1 MSFSIGQFIPLII
14 LTGAFPIPTIFAL
27 IIFFKKKKRKKLIF
41 KNELKKFLWVNY
53 SLEGRVKREDYWYY
67 GWGLFWTMNAI
78 IFLFAGIFAVIF
90 YYTIGKYYA
99 SNTIAQIIG
108 AIYSGLLLTLIYIS
122 YGMKFLSNKIKRLH
136 DNNKSGWFL
145 LWTLVPIL
153 GQLFGLYIFITNWF
167 LRGTIG
173 TNDFGADPVEKDI
186 VPVVTIKD
194 AGRTFGLLLVLAAIV
209 AGYTWIYLMLTGGI

>member
-1 MSFSIGQFIPLII
+1 MSFSIGQFIPLIM
-14 LTGAFPIPTIFAL
+14 LTGGVPVPSIVAL
-27 IIFFKKKKRKKLIF
+27 IMFFKKKKREKLIF

-67 GWGLFWTMNAI
+67 GYALYWTIILIFLLLSAI
-78 IFLFAGIFAVIF
+78 IYFVAMYVIGEKVANF
-90 YYTIGKYYA
+90 VYVVIG
-99 SNTIAQIIG
+99 
-108 AIYSGLLLTLIYIS
+108 LIPIWTS

-145 LWTLVPIL
+145 LWTLFPIL

-173 TNDFGADPVEKDI
+173 SNDYGKDSVEKDI
-186 VPVVTIKD
+186 MPVITIKD
-194 AGRTFGLLLVLAAIV
+194 VAKTFGLLLIIITIFAVYGVVVGL
-209 AGYTWIYLMLTGGI
+209 LTGGM

>member
-1 MSFSIGQFIPLII
+1 MAQFIPLMI
-14 LTGAFPIPTIFAL
+14 LIGVFPVPSIVAL
-27 IIFFKKKKRKKLIF
+27 IIFFKKKKREKLIF

-67 GWGLFWTMNAI
+67 GWGLFWTMYAI
-78 IFLFAGIFAVIF
+78 IFLFAGIFAAIF

-99 SNTIAQIIG
+99 SNTIVQIIG
-108 AIYSGLLLTLIYIS
+108 GIYTALGLTLIYVS

-173 TNDFGADPVEKDI
+173 SNDFGDDPVKKDI
-186 VPVVTIKD
+186 VPVITIKD
-194 AGRTFGLLLVLAAIV
+194 AARTFGLLLVVAAIV
-209 AGYTWIYLMLTGGI
+209 AGYMVVVGLLTGRI

>member
-67 GWGLFWTMNAI
+67 GWGLFWTMNTI

-153 GQLFGLYIFITNWF
+153 GQFFALYIFITNWF

-186 VPVVTIKD
+186 MPVITIKD
-194 AGRTFGLLLVLAAIV
+194 VAKTFGLLLIIITIFAVYGVVVGL
-209 AGYTWIYLMLTGGI
+209 LTGGI

>member
-1 MSFSIGQFIPLII
+1 MAQFIPLMI
-14 LTGAFPIPTIFAL
+14 LIGVFPVPSIVAL
-27 IIFFKKKKRKKLIF
+27 IMFFKKKKREKLIF
-41 KNELKKFLWVNY
+41 NKELKKFLWVNY

-67 GWGLFWTMNAI
+67 GWGLFWTMYAI
-78 IFLFAGIFAVIF
+78 IFLFAGIFAAIF

-173 TNDFGADPVEKDI
+173 SNDFGDDPVKKDI
-186 VPVVTIKD
+186 APVITIKD
-194 AGRTFGLLLVLAAIV
+194 AARTFGLLLVVAAIV
-209 AGYTWIYLMLTGGI
+209 AGYMVVVGLLTGRI

>member
-1 MSFSIGQFIPLII
+1 MSFVGIGQFIPLII
-14 LTGAFPIPTIFAL
+14 LTGGVPVPSIVAL
-27 IIFFKKKKRKKLIF
+27 IMFFKKKKREKLIF

-67 GWGLFWTMNAI
+67 GYALYWTIILIFLLLSAI
-78 IFLFAGIFAVIF
+78 IYFVAMYVIGEKVANF
-90 YYTIGKYYA
+90 VYVVIGL
-99 SNTIAQIIG
+99 IPIG
-108 AIYSGLLLTLIYIS
+108 TS

-173 TNDFGADPVEKDI
+173 SNDYGKDSVEKDI

-194 AGRTFGLLLVLAAIV
+194 AGRTFGLLLIV
-209 AGYTWIYLMLTGGI
+209 SALIAGYVFLVTLIT

>member
-1 MSFSIGQFIPLII
+1 MAQFIPLII
-14 LTGAFPIPTIFAL
+14 LTGAFPVPSIVAL
-27 IIFFKKKKRKKLIF
+27 IMFFKKKKREKLIF
-41 KNELKKFLWVNY
+41 NKELKKFLWVNY

-67 GWGLFWTMNAI
+67 GWGLFWTMYAI
-78 IFLFAGIFAVIF
+78 IFLFAGIFAAIF

-99 SNTIAQIIG
+99 SNTIVQIIG
-108 AIYSGLLLTLIYIS
+108 GIYTALGLTLIYVS

-173 TNDFGADPVEKDI
+173 SNDFGDDPVKKDI
-186 VPVVTIKD
+186 VPVITIKD
-194 AGRTFGLLLVLAAIV
+194 AARTFGLLLVVAAIV
-209 AGYTWIYLMLTGGI
+209 AGYMVVVGLLTGRI

>member
-1 MSFSIGQFIPLII
+1 MAQFIPLII
-14 LTGAFPIPTIFAL
+14 LTGAFPVPSIVAL
-27 IIFFKKKKRKKLIF
+27 IMFFKKKKREKLIF
-41 KNELKKFLWVNY
+41 NKELKKFLWVNY

-67 GWGLFWTMNAI
+67 GWGLFWTMYAI

-173 TNDFGADPVEKDI
+173 SNDFGDDPVKKDI
-186 VPVVTIKD
+186 TPVITIKD
-194 AGRTFGLLLVLAAIV
+194 AARTFRLLLVVAAIF
-209 AGYTWIYLMLTGGI
+209 AGYTLVYLMLTGGI

>member
-1 MSFSIGQFIPLII
+1 MAQFIPLII
-14 LTGAFPIPTIFAL
+14 LTGAFPVPSIVAL
-27 IIFFKKKKRKKLIF
+27 IMFFKKKKREKLIF
-41 KNELKKFLWVNY
+41 NKELKKFLWVNY

-67 GWGLFWTMNAI
+67 GWGLFWTMYAI
-78 IFLFAGIFAVIF
+78 IFLFAGIFAAIF

-99 SNTIAQIIG
+99 SNTIVQIIG
-108 AIYSGLLLTLIYIS
+108 GIYTALGLTLIYVS

-173 TNDFGADPVEKDI
+173 SNDFGDDPVKKDI
-186 VPVVTIKD
+186 TPVITIKD
-194 AGRTFGLLLVLAAIV
+194 AANTLGLLLIV
-209 AGYTWIYLMLTGGI
+209 SALIAGYVFFVTLIT

>member
-1 MSFSIGQFIPLII
+1 MSFVSIGQFIPLII
-14 LTGAFPIPTIFAL
+14 LTGGVPVPSIVAL
-27 IIFFKKKKRKKLIF
+27 IMFFKKKKREKLIF

-67 GWGLFWTMNAI
+67 GYALYWTIILIFLLLSAI
-78 IFLFAGIFAVIF
+78 IYFVAMYVIGEKVAIFV
-90 YYTIGKYYA
+90 YVL
-99 SNTIAQIIG
+99 
-108 AIYSGLLLTLIYIS
+108 SGLIPIGTS

-173 TNDFGADPVEKDI
+173 SNDYGKDSVEKDI

-194 AGRTFGLLLVLAAIV
+194 AGRTFGLLLVVAAIF
-209 AGYTWIYLMLTGGI
+209 AGYTWVYLMLTGGI

>member
-1 MSFSIGQFIPLII
+1 MSFSIGLFIPLII
-14 LTGAFPIPTIFAL
+14 LTGGFPIPIIVAL
-27 IIFFKKKKRKKLIF
+27 IIFLKKKREKLIF

-67 GWGLFWTMNAI
+67 GYALYWTVITSFQLPWFI
-78 IFLFAGIFAVIF
+78 ISMLLGN
-90 YYTIGKYYA
+90 YYTFDIQSQGF
-99 SNTIAQIIG
+99 TVFIILNG
-108 AIYSGLLLTLIYIS
+108 IITFIIYLS

-173 TNDFGADPVEKDI
+173 SNDFGDDPVKKDI
-186 VPVVTIKD
+186 APVITIKD
-194 AGRTFGLLLVLAAIV
+194 AARTFGLLLVVAAIV
-209 AGYTWIYLMLTGGI
+209 AGYTWIYLMLTGGF

>member
-1 MSFSIGQFIPLII
+1 MAQFIPLII
-14 LTGAFPIPTIFAL
+14 LTGAFPVPSIVAL
-27 IIFFKKKKRKKLIF
+27 IMFFKKKKREKLIF
-41 KNELKKFLWVNY
+41 NKELKKFLWVNY

-67 GWGLFWTMNAI
+67 GYALYWTI
-78 IFLFAGIFAVIF
+78 ILIFLLLSVIIYF
-90 YYTIGKYYA
+90 VAMYVIGEKVANFVYVV
-99 SNTIAQIIG
+99 IG
-108 AIYSGLLLTLIYIS
+108 LIPIGTS

-173 TNDFGADPVEKDI
+173 SNDYGKDSVEKDI

-194 AGRTFGLLLVLAAIV
+194 AGRTFGLLLVVAAIF
-209 AGYTWIYLMLTGGI
+209 AGYTWVYLMLTGGI

>member
-1 MSFSIGQFIPLII
+1 MNFSVIEFIPLII
-14 LTGAFPIPTIFAL
+14 LTGGFPIPIIVAL
-27 IIFFKKKKRKKLIF
+27 IIFLKKKREKLIF

-67 GWGLFWTMNAI
+67 GYALYWTVITSIQLPWFI
-78 IFLFAGIFAVIF
+78 ISMLLGIFTFEFQSQGFTVF
-90 YYTIGKYYA
+90 
-99 SNTIAQIIG
+99 IILNG
-108 AIYSGLLLTLIYIS
+108 IITFIIYLS

-145 LWTLVPIL
+145 IWTLIPIL

-186 VPVVTIKD
+186 MPVITIKD
-194 AGRTFGLLLVLAAIV
+194 VAKTFGLLLIIITNFAVYAVVVGL
-209 AGYTWIYLMLTGGI
+209 LTGEI

>member
-1 MSFSIGQFIPLII
+1 MAQFIPLII
-14 LTGAFPIPTIFAL
+14 LTGAFPVPSIVAL
-27 IIFFKKKKRKKLIF
+27 IMFFKKKKREKLIF
-41 KNELKKFLWVNY
+41 NKELKKFLWVNY

-67 GWGLFWTMNAI
+67 GWGLFWTMYAI
-78 IFLFAGIFAVIF
+78 IFLFAGIFAAIF

-99 SNTIAQIIG
+99 SNTIVQIIG
-108 AIYSGLLLTLIYIS
+108 GIYTALGLTLIYVS

-173 TNDFGADPVEKDI
+173 SNDFGDDPVKKDI
-186 VPVVTIKD
+186 VPVITIKD
-194 AGRTFGLLLVLAAIV
+194 AARTFGLLLVVAAIV
-209 AGYTWIYLMLTGGI
+209 AGYTWVYLMLTGRI

>member
-1 MSFSIGQFIPLII
+1 MTQFIPLII
-14 LTGAFPIPTIFAL
+14 MTGAFPVPSIVAL
-27 IIFFKKKKRKKLIF
+27 IMFFKKKKREKLIF
-41 KNELKKFLWVNY
+41 NKELKKFLWVNY

-67 GWGLFWTMNAI
+67 GWGLFWTMYAI
-78 IFLFAGIFAVIF
+78 IFLFAGIFAAIF

-99 SNTIAQIIG
+99 SNTIVQIIG
-108 AIYSGLLLTLIYIS
+108 GIYMALGGTLIYVS

-173 TNDFGADPVEKDI
+173 SNDFGDDPVKKDI
-186 VPVVTIKD
+186 APVITIKD
-194 AGRTFGLLLVLAAIV
+194 AARTFGLLLVVAAIF
-209 AGYTWIYLMLTGGI
+209 AGYTLVYLMLTGGI

>member
-108 AIYSGLLLTLIYIS
+108 TIYSGLLLTLIYIS
-122 YGMKFLSNKIKRLH
+122 YGMKFFANKIKRLH
-136 DNNKSGWFL
+136 DNNKSGSFL
-145 LWTLVPIL
+145 LWTLIPIL

-167 LRGTIG
+167 MRGTIG
-173 TNDFGADPVEKDI
+173 SNDFGDDPVKKDI
-186 VPVVTIKD
+186 APVITIKD
-194 AGRTFGLLLVLAAIV
+194 AARTFGLLLIV
-209 AGYTWIYLMLTGGI
+209 SALIAVYVFLVTLIT

>member
-1 MSFSIGQFIPLII
+1 MAQFIPLII
-14 LTGAFPIPTIFAL
+14 LTGAFPVPSIVAL
-27 IIFFKKKKRKKLIF
+27 IMFFKKKKREKLIF
-41 KNELKKFLWVNY
+41 NKELKKFLWVNY

-67 GWGLFWTMNAI
+67 GWGLFWTMYAI

-153 GQLFGLYIFITNWF
+153 GQFFGLYIFITNWF

-173 TNDFGADPVEKDI
+173 SNDFGKDPVEKDI

-194 AGRTFGLLLVLAAIV
+194 AGRTFGLLLVVTAIV
-209 AGYTWIYLMLTGGI
+209 AGYMVVVGLLTGRI

>member
-27 IIFFKKKKRKKLIF
+27 IIFFKKKRKKLIF

-173 TNDFGADPVEKDI
+173 SNDYGKDSVEKDI

-194 AGRTFGLLLVLAAIV
+194 AGRTFGLLLIV
-209 AGYTWIYLMLTGGI
+209 SALIAGYVFFVNLITGRI

>member
-1 MSFSIGQFIPLII
+1 MTQFIPLII
-14 LTGAFPIPTIFAL
+14 LTGAFPVPSIVAL
-27 IIFFKKKKRKKLIF
+27 IVFFKKKKREKLIF
-41 KNELKKFLWVNY
+41 NKELKKFLWVNY

-67 GWGLFWTMNAI
+67 GWGLFWTMYAI
-78 IFLFAGIFAVIF
+78 IFLFGGIFAAIF

-99 SNTIAQIIG
+99 SNTIVQIIG
-108 AIYSGLLLTLIYIS
+108 GIYIILGGTLIYVS

-173 TNDFGADPVEKDI
+173 SNDFGDDPVKKDI
-186 VPVVTIKD
+186 APVITIKD
-194 AGRTFGLLLVLAAIV
+194 AARTFGLLLVVAAIV
-209 AGYTWIYLMLTGGI
+209 AGYGVVVGLLT

>member
-99 SNTIAQIIG
+99 SNTIVQIIG
-108 AIYSGLLLTLIYIS
+108 GIYTALGLTLIYVS

-173 TNDFGADPVEKDI
+173 SNDFGDDPVKKDI
-186 VPVVTIKD
+186 VPVITIKD
-194 AGRTFGLLLVLAAIV
+194 AARTFGLLLIV
-209 AGYTWIYLMLTGGI
+209 GALIAVYVFFVTLIT

>member
-14 LTGAFPIPTIFAL
+14 LTGGVPVPSIVAL
-27 IIFFKKKKRKKLIF
+27 IMFFKKKKREKLIF

-67 GWGLFWTMNAI
+67 GYALYWTI
-78 IFLFAGIFAVIF
+78 ILIFLLLSVIIYFVAMYVIGEKVAIFVYVVIGLIP
-90 YYTIGKYYA
+90 IG
-99 SNTIAQIIG
+99 T
-108 AIYSGLLLTLIYIS
+108 S

-173 TNDFGADPVEKDI
+173 SNDYGKDSVEKDI

-194 AGRTFGLLLVLAAIV
+194 AGRTFGLLLIV
-209 AGYTWIYLMLTGGI
+209 SALIAGYVFLVTLIT

>member
-1 MSFSIGQFIPLII
+1 MSFVGIGQFIPLII
-14 LTGAFPIPTIFAL
+14 LTGGVPVPSIVAL
-27 IIFFKKKKRKKLIF
+27 IMFFKKKKREKLIF

-67 GWGLFWTMNAI
+67 GYALYWTI
-78 IFLFAGIFAVIF
+78 ILIFLLLSVIIYF
-90 YYTIGKYYA
+90 VAMYVIGEKVANFVYVV
-99 SNTIAQIIG
+99 IG
-108 AIYSGLLLTLIYIS
+108 LIPIGTS

-173 TNDFGADPVEKDI
+173 SNDYGKDSVEKDI

-194 AGRTFGLLLVLAAIV
+194 AGRTFGLLLIV
-209 AGYTWIYLMLTGGI
+209 SALIAGYVFLVTLIT

>member
-1 MSFSIGQFIPLII
+1 MNFSVIEIIPFLLYTGIFPIPLIV
-14 LTGAFPIPTIFAL
+14 AFIV
-27 IIFFKKKKRKKLIF
+27 FFKKKKREKLIF
-41 KNELKKFLWVNY
+41 NKELKKFLWVNY

-67 GWGLFWTMNAI
+67 GYALYWTIILIFLLLSAI
-78 IFLFAGIFAVIF
+78 IYFVAMYVIGEKVANF
-90 YYTIGKYYA
+90 VYVVIGL
-99 SNTIAQIIG
+99 IPIG
-108 AIYSGLLLTLIYIS
+108 TS

-153 GQLFGLYIFITNWF
+153 GQLFALYIFITNWF

-186 VPVVTIKD
+186 MPVITIKD
-194 AGRTFGLLLVLAAIV
+194 VAKTFGLLLIIITIFAVYAVVVGL
-209 AGYTWIYLMLTGGI
+209 LTGGI

>member
-1 MSFSIGQFIPLII
+1 MVQFIPLII
-14 LTGAFPIPTIFAL
+14 LTGVFPVPSIVAL
-27 IIFFKKKKRKKLIF
+27 IMFFKKKKREKLIF
-41 KNELKKFLWVNY
+41 NKELKKFLWVNY

-67 GWGLFWTMNAI
+67 GWGLFWTMYAI
-78 IFLFAGIFAVIF
+78 IFLFGGIFAAIF

-99 SNTIAQIIG
+99 SNTIVQIIG
-108 AIYSGLLLTLIYIS
+108 GIYMALGGTLIYVS

-167 LRGTIG
+167 LRGTIS

-186 VPVVTIKD
+186 MPVITIKD
-194 AGRTFGLLLVLAAIV
+194 VAKTFGLLLIIITIFAVYAVVVGL
-209 AGYTWIYLMLTGGI
+209 LTGGI

>member
-67 GWGLFWTMNAI
+67 GWGLFWTMYAI
-78 IFLFAGIFAVIF
+78 IFLFAGIIAAIFHYTNAIDVLPTGIVQIFVIIPMALG
-90 YYTIGKYYA
+90 TA
-99 SNTIAQIIG
+99 
-108 AIYSGLLLTLIYIS
+108 LIYVS

-173 TNDFGADPVEKDI
+173 SNDFGKDPVEKDI

-194 AGRTFGLLLVLAAIV
+194 AGRTFGLLLVVTAIV
-209 AGYTWIYLMLTGGI
+209 AGYMVVVGLLTGRI